1 MRPKLKSKFIQD
13 LNCSNSDTGFTLIEL
28 LVVIIILGILGT
40 IAIPN
45 LLSQDVKAKQTEAK
59 QNLNLVNKA
68 QNVYRAE
75 NSAFAS
81 SFDVLAI
88 GTVTGE
94 ANSSTTNYTYTI
106 TGGVD
111 TATVAASPN
120 DMALKGFSAGIAR
133 FSNAASMPMMGTV
146 ICQNIAS
153 AVVAIA
159 PNNAGGVA
167 PTCTGASVSIGL

>member
-88 GTVTGE
+88 GTVTGS
-94 ANSSTTNYTYTI
+94 ATGSTINYTYAI

-111 TATVAASPN
+111 TANATASPN
-120 DMALKGFSAGIAR
+120 DGALKGYSGGIAR
-133 FSNAASMPMMGTV
+133 YSNAASMPVIGMV
-146 ICQNIAS
+146 ICQNLAS
-153 AVVAIA
+153 SGLAIL
-159 PNNAGGVA
+159 PNNAGGAA
-167 PTCTGASVSIGL
+167 PTCTGASTSIGL